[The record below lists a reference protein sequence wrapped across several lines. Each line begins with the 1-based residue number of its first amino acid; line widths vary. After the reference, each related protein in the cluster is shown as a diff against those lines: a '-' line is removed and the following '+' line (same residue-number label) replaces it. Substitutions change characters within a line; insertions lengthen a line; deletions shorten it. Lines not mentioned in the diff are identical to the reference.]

1 MAQSVVVKKAEK
13 VNSIFQELGENCSFE
28 SFSTLFKKNF
38 PDDWAR
44 IIRVYNR
51 HERKDKKG
59 KGHPMPE
66 PEQYLKNAYN
76 VGKKKFLQEK

>member
-13 VNSIFQELGENCSFE
+13 VKSIFMELGGNCSFE
-28 SFSTLFKKNF
+28 EFSAQFKEKF
-38 PDDWAR
+38 PNDWNR
-44 IIRVYNR
+44 IIAVYNR

-59 KGHPMPE
+59 KGHPMPK
-66 PEQYLKNAYN
+66 PNQYLKNAYN